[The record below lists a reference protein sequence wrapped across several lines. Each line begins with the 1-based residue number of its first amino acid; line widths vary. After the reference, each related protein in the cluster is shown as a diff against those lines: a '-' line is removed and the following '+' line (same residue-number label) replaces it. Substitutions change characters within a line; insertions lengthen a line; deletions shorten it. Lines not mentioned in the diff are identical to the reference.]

1 MYTFGE
7 LRRKAD
13 HQLSAEAYEEAL
25 LTFLRIVELRP
36 DDLDARLRV
45 GDCLLRLGDK
55 DAAVTVY
62 TELARHAARG
72 GYPLR
77 SIVALKLLEDLG
89 AMPEV
94 LVRDVASLYGSD
106 SPHIGRG
113 VRRAPPDPNTPL
125 PPGWADYT
133 APGVSLRRS
142 AVAVASRYPRGAL
155 HYPDRLIPIPLLSLL
170 PSGQFARMLEAV
182 HLRRMS
188 PNDTIISQGDDGRN
202 FYVMARGRA
211 RVYRTDE
218 TGRQVPLASLHE
230 GAVCGE
236 MGLLTAEPRS
246 ATVAGDTD
254 CDVLEFDGD
263 ILRERSYSMV
273 SLRGALSQFARQRL
287 LQNVMATSGLFRP
300 LDARQRVDLMRRFVC
315 TAVKPGTVLI
325 AEGQPGTGLYVLVRG
340 GVVVTKAG
348 MVLAHLGPG
357 DTFGEISL
365 LNAEPTIATVT
376 TEGPTD
382 VLYLAKQ
389 YFELLVNAVPEIR
402 EYLLEIGKERELAAE
417 NHVVLEMPA
426 AGSESVYEVEVLL

>member
-13 HQLSAEAYEEAL
+13 SQLSAKAYEDAL
-25 LTFLRIVELRP
+25 VTFLRIVELRP
-36 DDLDARLRV
+36 DDLDARMRV
-45 GDCLLRLGDK
+45 GDCLLHLNDREG
-55 DAAVTVY
+55 AVTVY

-77 SIVALKLLEDLG
+77 SIVALKLLEQLG
-89 AMPEV
+89 PVPEV
-94 LVRDVASLYGSD
+94 LVRDVAALYGSD

-113 VRRAPPDPNTPL
+113 VRRAPPDPDSPL
-125 PPGWADYT
+125 PPGWSDYT
-133 APGVSLRRS
+133 APGVNVRRS

-170 PSGQFARMLEAV
+170 PSGQFARMLEAI
-182 HLRRMS
+182 HLRRVD
-188 PNDTIISQGDDGRN
+188 PNETIIAQGDDGQS
-202 FYVMARGRA
+202 FYVVARGRA
-211 RVYRTDE
+211 RVYRTDDS
-218 TGRQVPLASLHE
+218 GQQIPLAALHE

-236 MGLLTAEPRS
+236 MGLLTAEPRT
-246 ATVAGDTD
+246 ATVAGDSD
-254 CDVLEFDGD
+254 CDVLEFDGN

-325 AEGQPGTGLYVLVRG
+325 SEGQPGTGLYVIVRG

-348 MVLAHLGPG
+348 AEIARLGPG

-365 LNAEPTIATVT
+365 LNSEPTIATVT
-376 TEGPTD
+376 TEGPSD

-389 YFELLVNAVPEIR
+389 YFELLVGAIPEIR
-402 EYLLEIGKERELAAE
+402 EYLLEIGTERLLNTE
-417 NHVVLEMPA
+417 NQRVPEMPA